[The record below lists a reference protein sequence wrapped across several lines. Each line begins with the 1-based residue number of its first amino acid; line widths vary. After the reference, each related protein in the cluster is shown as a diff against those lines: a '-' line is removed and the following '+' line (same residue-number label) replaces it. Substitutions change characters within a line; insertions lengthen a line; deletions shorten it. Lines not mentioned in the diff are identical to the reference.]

1 MGLTSAQ
8 FWGLTPREFQAL
20 LKVWE
25 RHRDFQ
31 IALYAEIHATLRNS
45 AIEVGFRPPAGKY
58 WTREMLI
65 PGYKP
70 QAETDYDWQAQKR
83 LSLHLVKKP
92 DATPEVQAAAV
103 EAARSNEDRFR
114 QAAEAT
120 RRGASAEE
128 IRLIME
134 A

>member
-58 WTREMLI
+58 WTREMLT

-70 QAETDYDWQAQKR
+70 QTDADYDWRAQKR
-83 LSLHLVKKP
+83 LSLHLVEKP
-92 DATPEVQAAAV
+92 ESTYEDLVAAR
-103 EAARSNEDRFR
+103 EAAQSNEDRFR